1 MPTREQLETALG
13 SRWSEMARKEGHVAA
28 VPINSKVPQPSRKPT
43 DAKTLRDIIELNLR
57 SYEELVQKYGY
68 GVRPSWVSADLARYE
83 TQIKRARRALEK
95 IR

>member
-1 MPTREQLETALG
+1 MPTRDQLETALG
-13 SRWSEMARKEGHVAA
+13 SRWAAMARKEGHVAA
-28 VPINSKVPQPSRKPT
+28 VPINSKAPQPSKKPN
-43 DAKTLRDIIELNLR
+43 DEKALRGIIDLNLR

-95 IR
+95 IK

>member
-13 SRWSEMARKEGHVAA
+13 SRWAAMARKEGHVAA
-28 VPINSKVPQPSRKPT
+28 VPINSKAPLPSKKPT
-43 DAKTLRDIIELNLR
+43 DAKALRGIIELNLR

-83 TQIKRARRALEK
+83 EQILRTRKALGEIK
-95 IR
+95 

>member
-1 MPTREQLETALG
+1 MDLNLG
-13 SRWSEMARKEGHVAA
+13 SDEGF
-28 VPINSKVPQPSRKPT
+28 
-43 DAKTLRDIIELNLR
+43 
-57 SYEELVQKYGY
+57 VQNDGY

>member
-13 SRWSEMARKEGHVAA
+13 ERWAAMARKEGHVAA
-28 VPINSKVPQPSRKPT
+28 APVNSKAQHPGKKPN
-43 DAKTLRDIIELNLR
+43 DEKALRGIIDLNLG
-57 SYEELVQKYGY
+57 SDEGFVQNDGY